1 MSFELL
7 FELILAILLGGLVGL
22 EREFRGKPTGV
33 RTTILICLG
42 AVLFMRLSQSMALR
56 GGDPG
61 RLAAQIITGVGFLGG
76 GAILRTKGTITGLT
90 SAATIW
96 AVTAIGMTIGVGA
109 HGDAVGATSL
119 VLLVLVC
126 SDWLRRRFVPA
137 GAAAVQASVQVHR
150 PRMERRP
157 TQHARI
163 CDAEPRA
170 ACGTVANARGAPCRA
185 SSQDA
190 CDRTAPPS
198 NWNYLTCNSAFIVGW
213 NVQK

>member
-119 VLLVLVC
+119 VLLVLIC
-126 SDWLRRRFVPA
+126 SDWLRRRLVPA
-137 GAAAVQASVQVHR
+137 GR
-150 PRMERRP
+150 
-157 TQHARI
+157 
-163 CDAEPRA
+163 
-170 ACGTVANARGAPCRA
+170 GRGARVRA
-185 SSQDA
+185 GAPASDGTKA
-190 CDRTAPPS
+190 HPARPDR
-198 NWNYLTCNSAFIVGW
+198 
-213 NVQK
+213 